1 MNILERDK
9 QIIDL
14 YLNHPE
20 LSNEDIANRFNISK
34 STVSRIARINN
45 LPRRS
50 GNSGVKL
57 SIQQTEEIKQKY
69 LNCIPLIQ
77 LQKEYGISYDRIKN
91 ITKDCETISSAKR
104 LNPNLNENYF
114 KIINSNE
121 KAYWLGWIISDGA
134 ITNQPDKSKF
144 ALELT
149 LKKEDEKILHLL
161 ESDLGVINKVYPS
174 GEKYIRF
181 NPEMSFADESD
192 VFRCFFSLGT
202 CYGYVLCLQSLLV
215 GNIAVVVGVVP
226 GCERVIHTRGCV
238 VSSLARTANEAGN
251 HKNCYYV
258 V

>member
-50 GNSGVKL
+50 SNSGVKL

-181 NPEMSFADESD
+181 
-192 VFRCFFSLGT
+192 SLGSKEI
-202 CYGYVLCLQSLLV
+202 VSDLQQLGITQNKTFTVQIPTFDKQYNSAFLRGLFD
-215 GNIAVVVGVVP
+215 GDG
-226 GCERVIHTRGCV
+226 GFTTYTRTSG
-238 VSSLARTANEAGN
+238 
-251 HKNCYYV
+251 
-258 V
+258 